1 MRTSLTRAVAGAA
14 IAATAV
20 LTAVGT
26 AGVAGAATK
35 APTSLTLIDK
45 AAVIKLGQTDLLTGT
60 LQSGSTPLSGQVVAL
75 DKAVKGKWVV
85 ISASHTGG
93 HGHVF
98 FKVQPA
104 VTTSYKLFFFG
115 TTKYSPSSSNTV
127 TVKVVQPVRK
137 ATVLTIGVDHSKIT
151 PGEKDSVFGTL
162 STISRAPIAGQFVW
176 LGTFVKGKLV
186 IGIGHLTGKH
196 GGVSFTVSPTATT
209 RYELVYQGSVK
220 YLPSHSGVVTVVVS

>member
-26 AGVAGAATK
+26 AGAAGAATK
-35 APTSLTLIDK
+35 APTSLTLTEH

-60 LQSGSTPLSGQVVAL
+60 LQSGSSPLSGQVVAL
-75 DKAVKGKWVV
+75 DKAVKGKWVFL
-85 ISASHTGG
+85 SALHTGG

-98 FKVQPA
+98 FKVGPA
-104 VTTSYKLFFFG
+104 VTTSYKLFFAG
-115 TTKYSPSSSNTV
+115 TAKYNPSSSNAV
-127 TVKVVQPVRK
+127 TVKVVPVRK
-137 ATVLTIGVDHSKIT
+137 ATVLTIGVTHTKIK

-162 STISRAPIAGQFVW
+162 STVGKAPLAGQFVW
-176 LGTFVKGKLV
+176 LDTLVKGKWVQGL
-186 IGIGHLTGKH
+186 GHLTGKK

-209 RYELVYQGSVK
+209 KYKLAYNGTVK
-220 YLPSHSGVVTVVVS
+220 YLPTVSGVVTVVVS